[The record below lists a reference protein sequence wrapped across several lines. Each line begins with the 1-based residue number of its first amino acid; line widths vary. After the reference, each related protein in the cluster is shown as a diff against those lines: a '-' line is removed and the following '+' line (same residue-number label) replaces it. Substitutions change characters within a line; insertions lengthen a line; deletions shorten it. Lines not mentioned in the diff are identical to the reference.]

1 MNYKVKFELAG
12 FSVSYNVEAQN
23 AVEAE
28 DEARKQLKKDDDI
41 KTEAANSGIDHPE
54 TGWEVKQIES
64 IIEDGREGE

>member
-12 FSVSYNVEAQN
+12 FSVSYTVEAQN

-41 KTEAANSGIDHPE
+41 KIEAANSAIDHPE
-54 TGWEVKQIES
+54 TGWEVKQVEIVE
-64 IIEDGREGE
+64 